1 MKPRN
6 GAGWSKHPAQRRS
19 RDWKYPPDNAASD
32 RYINPA
38 PGTVRAFG
46 VYLPPPYPPP
56 LAGEG
61 REGVPARGLGMTGTA
76 RSSAGLDDRRRRLLY
91 RSWHRGTREMD
102 LIMGRFA
109 DAAVGE
115 LTEAEIAELERLADV
130 PDPELYAWLTGGRP
144 VPDDYNLAVFRRLRD
159 FHALRPIE

>member
-1 MKPRN
+1 
-6 GAGWSKHPAQRRS
+6 
-19 RDWKYPPDNAASD
+19 
-32 RYINPA
+32 
-38 PGTVRAFG
+38 
-46 VYLPPPYPPP
+46 
-56 LAGEG
+56 
-61 REGVPARGLGMTGTA
+61 MTGTA
-76 RSSAGLDDRRRRLLY
+76 RLSAGLDERRRRLLY

-109 DAAVGE
+109 DAAVSE

-159 FHALRPIE
+159 FHTLRQIE